1 MLFSVIFGKG
11 QSGKDRVDRAG
22 MVCHAGVLI
31 EGMFDVNGSTY
42 PYAFVERWPDGV
54 QMTFDKVRDAIHEHI
69 YETSVFGFPLT
80 VLKETPRFHS
90 WSKADS
96 MVQSVLGELDREM
109 FFRAFKTLQDLDE
122 KT

>member
-1 MLFSVIFGKG
+1 
-11 QSGKDRVDRAG
+11 